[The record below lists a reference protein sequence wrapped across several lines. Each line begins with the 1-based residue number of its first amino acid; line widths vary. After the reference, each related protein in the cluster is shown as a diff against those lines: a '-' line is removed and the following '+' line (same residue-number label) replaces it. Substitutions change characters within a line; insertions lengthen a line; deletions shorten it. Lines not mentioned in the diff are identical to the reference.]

1 MINMYGGHLKISHH
15 QYSGQLRPHEHT
27 SYLPLAVLVFIVGIF
42 LAAFSIRP
50 PANAATPYTGP
61 EAGSIG
67 LTGTMPAAPPK
78 IAATITKP
86 VNGQHFS
93 TTPITVSGSCPA
105 GTLVEIYKNDI
116 FAGSTPCE
124 NNGTYSLQI
133 DLLFG
138 QNNLKAQVYDVLN
151 QAGPESNTVSVFYDV
166 SFPVAAPSSFFDFSG
181 AQLILNTDA
190 AFRGSFP
197 NHTLNIPITIIGG
210 TAPFAINVQWGD
222 GTNDIVSRSD
232 NTTFNMTHVY
242 KKPGTYK
249 IIIQGTD
256 SKKLVAYL
264 SIAAIINGKPDV
276 LAAGTTKPPTS
287 KLFILWPILAIAAT
301 MVFSFWMG
309 EQREKKILGANT
321 KKTPA
326 IGALAQ
332 AAPQNAS

>member
-1 MINMYGGHLKISHH
+1 MFGHLKISHH
-15 QYSGQLRPHEHT
+15 EFSGKLRPHEHT
-27 SYLPLAVLVFIVGIF
+27 SYLPLAIIVFIVGII
-42 LAAFSIRP
+42 LATLSIGSF
-50 PANAATPYTGP
+50 ANAATPYTGP

-78 IAATITKP
+78 VAATITKP

-105 GTLVEIYKNDI
+105 ATLVEIYKNDI

-124 NNGTYSLQI
+124 SNSTYSIQI

-138 QNNLKAQVYDVLN
+138 QNNLKAKVYDVLN
-151 QAGPESNTVSVFYDV
+151 QAGPDSNTVTVFYDAA
-166 SFPVAAPSSFFDFSG
+166 FPVAAPSSFFDFSG

-197 NHTLNIPITIIGG
+197 NQALNIPITVIGG
-210 TAPFAINVQWGD
+210 TAPFAINIQWGD

-232 NTTFNMTHVY
+232 NNTFNVSHVY

-264 SIAAIINGKPDV
+264 SVAAIINGTPNV
-276 LAAGTTKPPTS
+276 LATTSNKPPLN
-287 KLFILWPILAIAAT
+287 KLFILWPIIAVAAAL
-301 MVFSFWMG
+301 VFSFWMG
-309 EQREKKILGANT
+309 EQREKKILGAGS
-321 KKTPA
+321 KVTPA
-326 IGALAQ
+326 IGALTQAPAQ
-332 AAPQNAS
+332 Q